1 MKMNLETRLEMKNEI
16 GMDLKKE
23 MEMKTSLEME
33 IGLEMEMEKITQ
45 TKTQDTQK

>member
-1 MKMNLETRLEMKNEI
+1 MNLETRLEMKNEI

>member
-1 MKMNLETRLEMKNEI
+1 MKNEI